1 MYLLTNSRSM
11 IIQVYLEIFQYK
23 RQNGSQ
29 VYSCLFDASK
39 AFDRINYGKLFN
51 ILISRKLPAFIIRV
65 LFDSY
70 SRQQSRAMW
79 NSCYTEYFY
88 MSNGVKQGSVLWA
101 ILFTIYI
108 DRLLILLRDSGVGC
122 KIGIILFCIDSVDD
136 STMHNYHG
144 VLICRVN

>member
-1 MYLLTNSRSM
+1 M
-11 IIQVYLEIFQYK
+11 VVCK
-23 RQNGSQ
+23 
-29 VYSCLFDASK
+29 CLSASK
-39 AFDRINYGKLFN
+39 AFDRIHYGKLFN

-88 MSNGVKQGSVLWA
+88 MSNGVKQGSVLSA

-108 DRLLILLRDSGVGC
+108 
-122 KIGIILFCIDSVDD
+122 LFCFIFIINLCSF
-136 STMHNYHG
+136 
-144 VLICRVN
+144 RVS